1 MLEIILS
8 IFIISIIS
16 VVGLILIFF
25 KKFDYEKNIYYMIS
39 FAAGT
44 MLAASFFEV
53 IPESL
58 EATGTVNYIFLGIIL
73 FLFIEKYIHWHHC
86 NRESCEDK
94 HKKIKP
100 YVFLNL
106 LGDGL
111 HNFID
116 GAIITAA
123 YMTNFELGLLTTIS
137 VAVHELPQEIG
148 DFSILLKGGLKFR
161 KALLFNFLTA
171 LTAFLGMFFTIFAGN
186 YIENIN
192 PILLSIAAGGFIYLA
207 LSDIIPET
215 HKETESKKI
224 FKQTLFLIL
233 GIILV
238 YLLIML
244 VPE

>member
-94 HKKIKP
+94 HKKVKP